1 MEAASERAF
10 KVCGACRESWRSWE
24 DFAVDPGVRLLGL
37 QALPDV
43 PDASVLVFE
52 HRCGSSISVL
62 TRRLLHLL
70 PLPEAEQAEWPSLRG
85 TAECRRHCFSLDD
98 QAPCD
103 RQCRNARDRELLTL
117 VKELRASRRGGD
129 PGAG

>member
-1 MEAASERAF
+1 MEATSERAF
-10 KVCGACRESWRSWE
+10 KVCGACRQAWPSWE
-24 DFAVDPGVRLLGL
+24 AFVGDPGVRLLGL
-37 QALPDV
+37 QALADV

-70 PLPEAEQAEWPSLRG
+70 PLPDPAQSAWPSLRG
-85 TAECRRHCFSLDD
+85 TAECRRHCFSLED

-103 RQCRNARDRELLTL
+103 RHCRNARDRELLTL
-117 VKELRASRRGGD
+117 VKELRAGRPGD
-129 PGAG
+129 EGPR

>member
-10 KVCGACRESWRSWE
+10 KVCGACRQPWATWE
-24 DFAVDPGVRLLGL
+24 EFVGDPGVRLLGL

-70 PLPEAEQAEWPSLRG
+70 PLPDAAQAEWPSLRG
-85 TAECRRHCFSLDD
+85 TAECRRHCFSLED

-103 RQCRNARDRELLTL
+103 RHCRNARDRELLTL
-117 VKELRASRRGGD
+117 VKDLRARRPGD
-129 PGAG
+129 EGAR

>member
-1 MEAASERAF
+1 MDGTSERAF
-10 KVCGACRESWRSWE
+10 RVCGACKQSWASW
-24 DFAVDPGVRLLGL
+24 DAFVGDPGIRLLGL
-37 QALPDV
+37 QALTDV

-70 PLPEAEQAEWPSLRG
+70 PLPDPAQSEWPSLRG
-85 TAECRRHCFSLDD
+85 TAECRRHCFSLED

-103 RQCRNARDRELLTL
+103 RHCRNARDRELLTL
-117 VKELRASRRGGD
+117 VKELRARPAGEE
-129 PGAG
+129 GAG